1 MDRSALDTLLNR
13 ALLDLLSDRIVARLK
28 ARERSALLLFSGT
41 DLGLD
46 PALKSLSKLT
56 DAGWSFEIRRT
67 PDAAGL
73 LTPERLRLLG
83 GARAIPPMAAPGETD
98 IDGALSRNG
107 LVVVPALSVALAAR
121 ASLGM
126 AEDEVSSLLTGALER
141 GRRVVVARDGVCPA
155 GRERNARGLTGNE
168 AFREMLAGHLVRL
181 QSYGVE
187 LAWAAKLGDAI
198 ASPRPGDRGPGPGR
212 RTATPSVPGSRVF
225 GRSEAQTLD
234 SAELRIGSDVLI
246 TPLAAEELRARHV
259 RVVRV

>member
-1 MDRSALDTLLNR
+1 MDRAVLDTLLDR

-28 ARERSALLLFSGT
+28 ARERSALLLVSGT

-46 PALKSLSKLT
+46 AAIRSLSPLNA
-56 DAGWSFEIRRT
+56 AGWSFEIRRS

-98 IDGALSRNG
+98 IDGVLARHG
-107 LVVVPALSVALAAR
+107 LVVVPALSAALAAR

-126 AEDEVSSLLTGALER
+126 AEDEVSALLTGALER
-141 GRRVVVARDGVCPA
+141 GCRVVAARDGLCPA
-155 GRERNARGLTGNE
+155 SRERKARGLTGNE
-168 AFREMLAGHLVRL
+168 AYREMLTGHLLRL

-212 RTATPSVPGSRVF
+212 GTATPPVPGSRVF
-225 GRSEAQTLD
+225 GWSQAKTFD
-234 SAELRIGSDVLI
+234 SAELKLDADVLI

-259 RVVRV
+259 RVVRA